1 MNRSRLPPLNPLRA
15 FEAAAR
21 HLSVKAA
28 AEELSVTPGAVSQMI
43 RTLET
48 HLGVQLFERVN
59 RGILL
64 TAAGR
69 DYLPPVR
76 NAFRQIADASQR
88 VSGAA
93 DSGVLTVSVTP
104 FFASAWLVPRL
115 AEFREACPDVDL
127 QVVTSH
133 ALADFSRD
141 GVDVAIRH
149 GLGRYIGLCSE
160 RLLTVEIVAL
170 ASPELVAR
178 LGMPATPAG
187 RRLAAVARR
196 RAQGL
201 AHLVRRAAID
211 DFGPPRGPRS
221 TTPACCCRR
230 SSPAGRRAAAGRD
243 GARRAGK
250 RPARAARRRRV
261 ARRFR
266 VLPRLSAASRGTAKG
281 CRLSPMDPRRRTGRR
296 CGIDVRRGVAPCV
309 TARFFCRSANMR
321 PGTDNNR
328 PRDHARPAPPRDTH
342 RDAVRRIFRR
352 VRRAAPSGTRV
363 SRTDRLQQ
371 RSRSRPPRH
380 VSQPRRRNRARPAHS
395 KSGRVPDGASAR
407 CRDGTYSFSRHRRG
421 TCSGHG
427 GVAAWL

>member
-115 AEFREACPDVDL
+115 AQFREACPDVDL

-178 LGMPATPAG
+178 LGMPATPAELVG
-187 RRLAAVARR
+187 WPQLHDAERKGWHIWFG
-196 RAQGL
+196 AQ
-201 AHLVRRAAID
+201 RID

-221 TTPACCCRR
+221 TTRACCCRR
-230 SSPAGRRAAAGRD
+230 SSPARAPGCCRPRWCAASWQAAGSYSSPTSRGSTISRTTSSIRRTTRNGQRLPPFAD
-243 GARRAGK
+243 GSSTPHWPTARHRCPARRSALRHGA
-250 RPARAARRRRV
+250 PL
-261 ARRFR
+261 
-266 VLPRLSAASRGTAKG
+266 LPIG
-281 CRLSPMDPRRRTGRR
+281 
-296 CGIDVRRGVAPCV
+296 
-309 TARFFCRSANMR
+309 
-321 PGTDNNR
+321 
-328 PRDHARPAPPRDTH
+328 
-342 RDAVRRIFRR
+342 
-352 VRRAAPSGTRV
+352 
-363 SRTDRLQQ
+363 
-371 RSRSRPPRH
+371 
-380 VSQPRRRNRARPAHS
+380 
-395 KSGRVPDGASAR
+395 
-407 CRDGTYSFSRHRRG
+407 
-421 TCSGHG
+421 
-427 GVAAWL
+427 